1 MATFPE
7 KTIYSFSLESAN
19 AYYTCPES
27 IEELQEIIDYARNN
41 GFKICPAGGLQS
53 FSKVCLISK
62 QIALDLT
69 SFNRILF
76 FDPDARQIIVEGGIK
91 VLDVLS
97 KTLPYGLILKS
108 LTGST
113 NNTIAGNVS
122 SDVNGKDSWKNGNF
136 GANILSM
143 KVLLSDGRLVVT
155 SPSQKS
161 DLFYS
166 VIGGLGSIGIVV
178 EATLGLQ
185 RVPSTTLLARS
196 QKVRHI
202 SELLDVMDQLD
213 PNQDEYAYCWTNPDV
228 SDSGLGSGICEK
240 AHFIPGEKI
249 ENDPLRI
256 KAKDRIF
263 GLPIPI
269 FWRTFGQLMDGS
281 ALKIANLLKYHFSPA
296 HKTQKL
302 RFQSFQYP
310 MVKLFPQWN
319 LKYAPH
325 GFREWQILFDKDVFH
340 DAYIEIL
347 TLSKKRGLKPKLC
360 GVRKHCPQ
368 SAYLSFAGDGYS
380 MTLNYGRRD
389 IAEQKIKE
397 FENELIKLILSF
409 EGKVYLSKYP
419 YIHPEDLRK
428 MYPSFNHFQA
438 CKRAYD
444 KESLFYSD
452 ATANWGM

>member
-143 KVLLSDGRLVVT
+143 KVLLSDGRLVLT

-166 VIGGLGSIGIVV
+166 VVGGLGSIGIVV
-178 EATLGLQ
+178 EVTLGLQ

-196 QKVRHI
+196 QKVDI
-202 SELLDVMDQLD
+202 LE
-213 PNQDEYAYCWTNPDV
+213 NCW
-228 SDSGLGSGICEK
+228 
-240 AHFIPGEKI
+240 
-249 ENDPLRI
+249 
-256 KAKDRIF
+256 
-263 GLPIPI
+263 
-269 FWRTFGQLMDGS
+269 M
-281 ALKIANLLKYHFSPA
+281 
-296 HKTQKL
+296 
-302 RFQSFQYP
+302 
-310 MVKLFPQWN
+310 
-319 LKYAPH
+319 
-325 GFREWQILFDKDVFH
+325 
-340 DAYIEIL
+340 
-347 TLSKKRGLKPKLC
+347 
-360 GVRKHCPQ
+360 
-368 SAYLSFAGDGYS
+368 
-380 MTLNYGRRD
+380 
-389 IAEQKIKE
+389 
-397 FENELIKLILSF
+397 
-409 EGKVYLSKYP
+409 
-419 YIHPEDLRK
+419 
-428 MYPSFNHFQA
+428 
-438 CKRAYD
+438 
-444 KESLFYSD
+444 
-452 ATANWGM
+452 